1 MVLIKDPFL
10 CSPRNP
16 VSGQRGRGAGRAAG
30 PPPDQH
36 QQHHLRLLQD
46 PLGLGCTWQGEDHTL
61 LHRPEQEGEQEG
73 EQVQTQ
79 GRPIQSVTI
88 TLFLILTTL

>member
-1 MVLIKDPFL
+1 MTLTPAP
-10 CSPRNP
+10 SPRNP
-16 VSGQRGRGAGRAAG
+16 VGRQRGRGAGRPAG

-46 PLGLGCTWQGEDHTL
+46 QLGLRRTREGEDHAL

-79 GRPIQSVTI
+79 GRPIHIVTT
-88 TLFLILTTL
+88 TLFYIRSH